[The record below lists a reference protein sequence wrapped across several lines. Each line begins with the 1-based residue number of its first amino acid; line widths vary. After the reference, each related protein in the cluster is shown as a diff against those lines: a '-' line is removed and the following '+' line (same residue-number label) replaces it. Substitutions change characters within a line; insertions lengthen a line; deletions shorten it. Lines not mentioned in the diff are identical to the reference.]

1 MFFYRESPIPVPP
14 SIVTNGL
21 IMNLD
26 AGNTASYPGSGDNW
40 LDLSGNGNNGSLN
53 GGVVFNPASSG
64 FLVFDGVDNYVT
76 TPVQIEA
83 PTNSN
88 LQTFSAWLVNASG
101 SVFGSSAASNGMSHL
116 RITLDS
122 VGNLIFFETA
132 YGGASGE
139 GIDSVAVTP
148 KIANNIVLVKTAA
161 QKYDVYL
168 NAEKVLNQVTKKAT
182 VNSLF
187 YGGVYYFSSGVGNYH
202 DGKVSNYMIYNRSLT
217 QQEITQNYQAIKN
230 RYGL

>member
-1 MFFYRESPIPVPP
+1 MAILYYRTSPIPP
-14 SIVTNGL
+14 IVTDGL
-21 IMNLD
+21 TMNLD
-26 AGNTASYPGSGDNW
+26 AANTASYPGSGGNW
-40 LDLSGNGNNGSLN
+40 LDLSGNGNNGSLI
-53 GGVVFNPASSG
+53 GGVAFNPASSG
-64 FLVFDGVDNYVT
+64 FLVFDGTNDYVT
-76 TPVQIEA
+76 TPVVIEA

-88 LQTFSAWLVNASG
+88 LQTFSAWLVNTSG
-101 SVFGSSAASNGMSHL
+101 SVFGSSAVSNGMCHL
-116 RITLDS
+116 RITLS
-122 VGNLIFFETA
+122 SAGNLSFLETG

-139 GIDSVAVTP
+139 GIDFVAVTA
-148 KIANNIVLVKTAA
+148 KTANNIVLVKTAA

-187 YGGVYYFSSGVGNYH
+187 YGGVYYFTSGVGNYH
-202 DGKVSNYMIYNRSLT
+202 QGNVSNYMCYNRALT